1 MSKLVTLLAVADIC
15 LPLGFTTSDEGAT
28 SSGAEDLLMPVA
40 AFALPLP
47 KDSFHLDDF
56 LEIDGEEELGDV
68 RERGTEVVRRDIG
81 GKAIPGEIGYG
92 MGRTSEAG
100 DSGCVLPEWRDVR
113 EISRASA

>member
-1 MSKLVTLLAVADIC
+1 MLA
-15 LPLGFTTSDEGAT
+15 
-28 SSGAEDLLMPVA
+28 PVA
-40 AFALPLP
+40 ALALPLP

-56 LEIDGEEELGDV
+56 FEIDGVAELEDV
-68 RERGTEVVRRDIG
+68 RERGAEELRRDIG

>member
-1 MSKLVTLLAVADIC
+1 MSRFVTLLAVADIC
-15 LPLGFTTSDEGAT
+15 LPPELGTSGT
-28 SSGAEDLLMPVA
+28 LRPSSDADGGFAPA
-40 AFALPLP
+40 AVLVLFLP

-56 LEIDGEEELGDV
+56 FEIDGVAELEDV
-68 RERGTEVVRRDIG
+68 RERGAEELRRDIG